1 MSLFKKSANKDKV
14 EPKFSFGESLLVLI
28 VILCIL
34 GFLIIVEKQEPQ
46 APLFIAFI
54 VLAVYGKLRGFK
66 WTTVMDGM
74 REGLRAGVD
83 PLVIFLSIGVLIAT
97 WIFSGTIP
105 TIMYFGFKIISV
117 KFFLPTVFLVCTL
130 VGVACGSSFTTV
142 STMGIAFIGI
152 GATLKINPGLTAGVI
167 VSGAFCG
174 SNISPL
180 SGTTNL
186 AASVGKISIYDHIKA
201 LMITDIPAWAIC
213 MVLYT
218 FLSLNSKN
226 VSLAAVHKMMNGL
239 ASGFW
244 ISGWAM
250 LPVVL
255 LIVLAIL
262 QVPAIPSLGL
272 GSLFAALLGWVHA
285 PSTSITA
292 ITSTIMNGFVSHT
305 GDKTIDNLLSKGGI
319 ASMLTS
325 LALIVFALALG
336 GLLIKFNVINAI
348 IDHLKGIVKTPG
360 RITLATAITCIG
372 VNVLV
377 GEHYLAIILPGQSF
391 LPAFDKLGLPRQ
403 YLTRVLNDAG
413 AAVNAIV
420 PWSVSGVFIAGAL
433 QINPLK
439 FIPWTFFPFLVTILA
454 IVTGIFLKKP
464 AKSQASQDSSAAVE
478 E

>member
-1 MSLFKKSANKDKV
+1 MSLFKKSAKKDKA
-14 EPKFSFGESLLVLI
+14 EPNFGFGESLLVLI

-54 VLAVYGKLRGFK
+54 ILAVYGRLRGFK
-66 WTTVMDGM
+66 WSTVMDGM

-218 FLSLNSKN
+218 LLGLNSKN
-226 VSLAAVHKMMNGL
+226 VSLTAVHKMMNGL

-272 GSLFAALLGWVHA
+272 GSLFAALLGWIHA
-285 PSTSITA
+285 PSTSITS
-292 ITSTIMNGFVSHT
+292 ITSTIMNGFVSHRRQ
-305 GDKTIDNLLSKGGI
+305 
-319 ASMLTS
+319 
-325 LALIVFALALG
+325 
-336 GLLIKFNVINAI
+336 
-348 IDHLKGIVKTPG
+348 DHRYPPVQRGHRKHADIPG
-360 RITLATAITCIG
+360 SDRLR
-372 VNVLV
+372 
-377 GEHYLAIILPGQSF
+377 PG
-391 LPAFDKLGLPRQ
+391 
-403 YLTRVLNDAG
+403 
-413 AAVNAIV
+413 
-420 PWSVSGVFIAGAL
+420 SGR
-433 QINPLK
+433 P
-439 FIPWTFFPFLVTILA
+439 T
-454 IVTGIFLKKP
+454 
-464 AKSQASQDSSAAVE
+464 D
-478 E
+478 

>member
-1 MSLFKKSANKDKV
+1 MSKQTKTSRP
-14 EPKFSFGESLLVLI
+14 EPTLSFSESLIVLI

-34 GFLIIVEKQEPQ
+34 GYLIIVKKQQPQ
-46 APLFIAFI
+46 APLFIAFTL
-54 VLAVYGKLRGFK
+54 LAVYGRIRGFS
-66 WTTVMDGM
+66 WHTVMNGM
-74 REGLRAGVD
+74 REVLRAGVD

-117 KFFLPTVFLVCTL
+117 KFFLPTVFIVCTL

-186 AASVGKISIYDHIKA
+186 AASVGKISIYEHIKA

-213 MVLYT
+213 VVAYT
-218 FLSLNSKN
+218 ILGLNSKN
-226 VSLAAVHKMMNGL
+226 VSLNAVHHMMVGL
-239 ASGFW
+239 QHGFW
-244 ISGWAM
+244 ISGWAL

-272 GSLFAALLGWVHA
+272 GSLFAAALGWIHA
-285 PSTSITA
+285 PATDI
-292 ITSTIMNGFVSHT
+292 STITKTIMMGYVAHT
-305 GDKTIDNLLSKGGI
+305 GNKTIDTLMSKGGI
-319 ASMLTS
+319 SSMLTS
-325 LALIVFALALG
+325 LALIIFALSLG
-336 GLLIKFNVINAI
+336 GLLIKFNIIGAI
-348 IDHLKGIVKTPG
+348 IGHLSGIVKTPG
-360 RITLATAITCIG
+360 RATLATAVTCIG
-372 VNVLV
+372 VNLVV

-391 LPAFDKLGLPRQ
+391 LKAFDNLGLKRKF
-403 YLTRVLNDAG
+403 LTRILNDAG

-420 PWSVSGVFIAGAL
+420 PWSVSGVFISGAL
-433 QINPLK
+433 QIDPLK
-439 FIPWTFFPFLVTILA
+439 FIPWTFFPFLVTILCV
-454 IVTGIFLKKP
+454 ITGMFVKP
-464 AKSQASQDSSAAVE
+464 DKQKAGQAASAAAA
-478 E
+478 

>member
-1 MSLFKKSANKDKV
+1 MSWLKRSANKP
-14 EPKFSFGESLLVLI
+14 EPVFSFGESIAVLV
-28 VILCIL
+28 VILCLL
-34 GFLIIVEKQEPQ
+34 GYLIIVRQQQPQ
-46 APLFIAFI
+46 APLFIAFTL
-54 VLAVYGKLRGFK
+54 LAIYGHLRGFK
-66 WTTVMDGM
+66 WETVMEGM
-74 REGLRAGVD
+74 RGGLRAGVD

-117 KFFLPTVFLVCTL
+117 KFFLPTVFIVCTL

-186 AASVGKISIYDHIKA
+186 AASVGKISIYEHIKA

-213 MVLYT
+213 VILYT
-218 FLSLNSKN
+218 VLGLNSKK
-226 VSLAAVHKMMNGL
+226 VSLVAVHRMMKGL
-239 ASGFW
+239 ANGFW

-272 GSLFAALLGWVHA
+272 GSLFAALLGWIHS

-292 ITSTIMNGFVSHT
+292 ITKTIMMGYVSHT
-305 GDKTIDNLLSKGGI
+305 GNKTIDTLLSKGGI
-319 ASMLTS
+319 SSMLTS
-325 LALIVFALALG
+325 LALIIFALALG
-336 GLLIKFNVINAI
+336 GLLIKFNI
-348 IDHLKGIVKTPG
+348 IATIIHHLSGIVKTPG
-360 RITLATAITCIG
+360 RVTLATAVTCIG
-372 VNVLV
+372 VNLMV

-391 LPAFDKLGLPRQ
+391 LKAFDNLGLKRK
-403 YLTRVLNDAG
+403 YLTRILNDAG

-439 FIPWTFFPFLVTILA
+439 FIPWTFFPFLVTILCV
-454 IVTGIFLKKP
+454 VTGMMIKAP
-464 AKSQASQDSSAAVE
+464 RPSAVTA
-478 E
+478 

>member
-1 MSLFKKSANKDKV
+1 MKKSDQQVKKAD
-14 EPKFSFGESLLVLI
+14 PTIGFGESLAILV

-34 GFLIIVEKQEPQ
+34 GYLIIVKKQEPQ
-46 APLFIAFI
+46 APLFIAFTL
-54 VLAVYGKLRGFK
+54 LAVYGRIRGFSWK
-66 WTTVMDGM
+66 TVMDGM

-117 KFFLPTVFLVCTL
+117 KFFLPTVFIVCTL

-186 AASVGKISIYDHIKA
+186 AASVGQISIYEHIRA

-213 MVLYT
+213 VVAYTVLG
-218 FLSLNSKN
+218 LNYKN
-226 VSLAAVHKMMNGL
+226 VSLSAVHHMMHGL
-239 ASGFW
+239 ANGFW
-244 ISGWAM
+244 ISRWAL

-255 LIVLAIL
+255 LVVLAVL

-272 GSLFAALLGWVHA
+272 GSLFAAALGWIHA
-285 PSTSITA
+285 PATDISMITK
-292 ITSTIMNGFVSHT
+292 TIMMDYVAHT
-305 GDKTIDNLLSKGGI
+305 GNKTIDTLLSKGGI

-325 LALIVFALALG
+325 LALIVFALSLG
-336 GLLIKFNVINAI
+336 GLLIKFNIIGAI
-348 IDHLKGIVKTPG
+348 IHHLNGIVKTPG
-360 RITLATAITCIG
+360 RATVATAVTCIG
-372 VNVLV
+372 VNLMV

-391 LPAFDKLGLPRQ
+391 LKAFDNLGLPRK
-403 YLTRVLNDAG
+403 YLTRILNDAG

-420 PWSVSGVFIAGAL
+420 PWSVSGVFISGAL

-439 FIPWTFFPFLVTILA
+439 FIPWAFFPFLVTILVILTA
-454 IVTGIFLKKP
+454 LFLK
-464 AKSQASQDSSAAVE
+464 SQPGTNRPQPQEATA
-478 E
+478 

>member
-1 MSLFKKSANKDKV
+1 
-14 EPKFSFGESLLVLI
+14 
-28 VILCIL
+28 
-34 GFLIIVEKQEPQ
+34 
-46 APLFIAFI
+46 
-54 VLAVYGKLRGFK
+54 
-66 WTTVMDGM
+66 MDGM
-74 REGLRAGVD
+74 RDGLRAGVD
-83 PLVIFLSIGVLIAT
+83 PLIIFLSIGVLIAT

-117 KFFLPTVFLVCTL
+117 KFFLPTVFIVCTL

-186 AASVGKISIYDHIKA
+186 AASVGNISIYEHIKS

-213 MVLYT
+213 VIAYT
-218 FLSLNSKN
+218 FLGLNSKS
-226 VSLAAVHKMMNGL
+226 VSLNAVHQMMNGL
-239 ASGFW
+239 ANGFW
-244 ISGWAM
+244 ISGWAL
-250 LPVVL
+250 LPVLL

-272 GSLFAALLGWVHA
+272 GSLFAALLGWIHA
-285 PSTSITA
+285 PATSITT
-292 ITSTIMNGFVSHT
+292 ITKTIMMGFVSHT
-305 GDKTIDNLLSKGGI
+305 GDKTIDTLLSKGGI

-336 GLLIKFNVINAI
+336 GLLIKFNIIKSI
-348 IDHLKGIVKTPG
+348 IDHLAGIVKTPG
-360 RITLATAITCIG
+360 RVTLATAVTCIG
-372 VNVLV
+372 VNLMV

-391 LPAFDKLGLPRQ
+391 LHAFDKLGLQRKF
-403 YLTRVLNDAG
+403 LTRILNDAG

-439 FIPWTFFPFLVTILA
+439 FIPWAFFPFLVTILT
-454 IVTGIFLKKP
+454 IITGMFIKAPKKV
-464 AKSQASQDSSAAVE
+464 A
-478 E
+478 

>member
-1 MSLFKKSANKDKV
+1 MPHFKKAAKRP
-14 EPKFSFGESLLVLI
+14 EPVFSFGESLAVLV

-34 GFLIIVEKQEPQ
+34 GYLIIFQKQQPQ
-46 APLFIAFI
+46 APLFIAFTL
-54 VLAVYGKLRGFK
+54 LAVYGRLRGFK
-66 WTTVMDGM
+66 WSTVMDGM

-117 KFFLPTVFLVCTL
+117 QFFLPTVFIVCTL

-186 AASVGKISIYDHIKA
+186 AASVGDISIYEHIKS
-201 LMITDIPAWAIC
+201 LMLTDIPAW
-213 MVLYT
+213 VLCVIAYT
-218 FLSLNSKN
+218 VFGFNSKQ
-226 VSLAAVHKMMNGL
+226 VGLTAVHQMMHGL
-239 ASGFW
+239 ANGFW
-244 ISGWAM
+244 ISGWAL

-272 GSLFAALLGWVHA
+272 GSLFAAFLGWVHA
-285 PSTSITA
+285 PATSITT
-292 ITSTIMNGFVSHT
+292 ITKTIMMGYVSHT
-305 GDKTIDNLLSKGGI
+305 GNKTIDTLLSKGGI

-325 LALIVFALALG
+325 LALIVFALSLG
-336 GLLIKFNVINAI
+336 GLLIKFHIISAI
-348 IDHLKGIVKTPG
+348 IDHLSGIVKTPG
-360 RITLATAITCIG
+360 RLTLATAITCIG
-372 VNVLV
+372 VNLMV

-391 LPAFDKLGLPRQ
+391 RDAFDHLGLQRK
-403 YLTRVLNDAG
+403 YLTRILNDAG
-413 AAVNAIV
+413 AAINAVV

-433 QINPLK
+433 QIDPLK
-439 FIPWTFFPFLVTILA
+439 FIPWAFFPFLVTILTIIMGA
-454 IVTGIFLKKP
+454 MIKAP
-464 AKSQASQDSSAAVE
+464 QSASQK
-478 E
+478 

>member
-1 MSLFKKSANKDKV
+1 MSIFKKSANQKHE
-14 EPKFSFGESLLVLI
+14 EPDLSFGESLIVLI

-34 GFLIIVEKQEPQ
+34 GFLIIIKHQAPQ
-46 APLFIAFI
+46 APLFIAFTF
-54 VLAVYGKLRGFK
+54 LAIYGKLRGFS
-66 WTTVMDGM
+66 WDTVMNGM
-74 REGLRAGVD
+74 RSGLKAGVD
-83 PLVIFLSIGVLIAT
+83 PLIIFLSIGVLIAT

-105 TIMYFGFKIISV
+105 TIMFFGFKIISV

-186 AASVGKISIYDHIKA
+186 AASVGEISIYEHIRS
-201 LMITDIPAWAIC
+201 LLVTDIPAWAVC
-213 MVLYT
+213 MVVYT
-218 FLSLNSKN
+218 FLGLNSKS
-226 VSLAAVHKMMNGL
+226 VSLDAVHRMMDGL
-239 ASGFW
+239 QKGFW

-255 LIVLAIL
+255 LIVLAVL

-272 GSLFAALLGWVHA
+272 GSLFAAGLGWFHA
-285 PSTSITA
+285 PSTSISS
-292 ITSTIMNGFVSHT
+292 ITKTILNGFVSHT
-305 GDKTIDNLLSKGGI
+305 GNKTIDALLSKGGI

-336 GLLIKFNVINAI
+336 GLLIRFNIIGAI
-348 IDHLKGIVKTPG
+348 INHLSGITKSSG
-360 RITLATAITCIG
+360 RLTFATALTCIG
-372 VNVLV
+372 VNLVV

-391 LPAFDKLGLPRQ
+391 VHSFDRLKLPRKFM
-403 YLTRVLNDAG
+403 TRVLNDAG

-420 PWSVSGVFIAGAL
+420 PWSVSGVFISGAL
-433 QINPLK
+433 QIDPLK
-439 FIPWTFFPFLVTILA
+439 FIPWAFFPFLVTIFSIIAGCLIKAKPQA
-454 IVTGIFLKKP
+454 I
-464 AKSQASQDSSAAVE
+464 AD
-478 E
+478 